1 MDICNREAI
10 IRYHGLSREAKLVQA
25 GLRSLIMRMVLR
37 SAVITKRIL
46 DILGALAGLILLS
59 PFMIGAALAI
69 KLEDGGPIFYKQIRV
84 GKWGIPFEII
94 KFRSMR
100 LDADKMKDELL
111 EGNET
116 DGLTF
121 KMKKDPRVTRVGRLI
136 RKGSI
141 DEMPQFLNVL
151 RGDMSMVGPRPP
163 VPREVALYGA
173 HERRRL
179 EITPGITCIWQVSG
193 RSNIPFDK
201 QVLLDIRY
209 IRERTIWNDIELL
222 FKTIPAVLFGKGAY

>member
-1 MDICNREAI
+1 MDQCNRKAI

-25 GLRSLIMRMVLR
+25 GLRALIIRIVLR
-37 SAVITKRIL
+37 SAVTMKRLI
-46 DILGALAGLILLS
+46 DVLGAVAGLVLLS
-59 PFMIGAALAI
+59 PFMIGAAIAI
-69 KLEDGGPIFYKQIRV
+69 KIEDGGPIFYKQIRI
-84 GKWGIPFEII
+84 GRWGIPFEII
-94 KFRSMR
+94 KFRSMK
-100 LDADKMKDELL
+100 LNADKMKDELL

-116 DGLTF
+116 KGLTF
-121 KMKKDPRVTRVGRLI
+121 KMKKDPRITRVGRII

-163 VPREVALYGA
+163 VPREVALYGP

-179 EITPGITCIWQVSG
+179 EIKPGITCIWQVSG
-193 RSNIPFDK
+193 RSNIPFDR

-209 IRERTIWNDIELL
+209 IKERTIWNDIELL
-222 FKTIPAVLFGKGAY
+222 FRTVPAVLFGKGAY